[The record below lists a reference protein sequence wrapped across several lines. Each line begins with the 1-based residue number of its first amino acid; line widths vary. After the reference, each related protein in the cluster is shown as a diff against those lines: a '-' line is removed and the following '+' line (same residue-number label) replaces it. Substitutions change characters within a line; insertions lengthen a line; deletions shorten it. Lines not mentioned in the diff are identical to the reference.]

1 MYHKL
6 DKRMMIGKLGKQ
18 RNRKGV
24 VMAKQKY
31 ENKRVISIVGTLD
44 KNEDDRYIVT
54 VEDKDSFQE
63 YDLAD
68 ILEELQGSV
77 ISLTSEIF

>member
-1 MYHKL
+1 MT
-6 DKRMMIGKLGKQ
+6 
-18 RNRKGV
+18 
-24 VMAKQKY
+24 KQKY
-31 ENKRVISIVGTLD
+31 EKKQIITICGTLD

-63 YDLAD
+63 YDLAN

>member
-1 MYHKL
+1 
-6 DKRMMIGKLGKQ
+6 
-18 RNRKGV
+18 
-24 VMAKQKY
+24 MAKQKY
-31 ENKRVISIVGTLD
+31 EKKRVISIVGTLD

-63 YDLAD
+63 CDLAD

>member
-1 MYHKL
+1 MAK
-6 DKRMMIGKLGKQ
+6 
-18 RNRKGV
+18 KGNI
-24 VMAKQKY
+24 MAKQKY
-31 ENKRVISIVGTLD
+31 EKKRVISIVGTLD

>member
-1 MYHKL
+1 
-6 DKRMMIGKLGKQ
+6 
-18 RNRKGV
+18 
-24 VMAKQKY
+24 MAKQKY
-31 ENKRVISIVGTLD
+31 EKKQIITICGTLD
-44 KNEDDRYIVT
+44 KNEDGKYIVT

-63 YDLAD
+63 YNLAD

>member
-1 MYHKL
+1 
-6 DKRMMIGKLGKQ
+6 
-18 RNRKGV
+18 
-24 VMAKQKY
+24 MAKQKY

-63 YDLAD
+63 YNLAD

>member
-1 MYHKL
+1 
-6 DKRMMIGKLGKQ
+6 
-18 RNRKGV
+18 
-24 VMAKQKY
+24 MAKQKY
-31 ENKRVISIVGTLD
+31 EKKRVISIVGTLD

-54 VEDKDSFQE
+54 VEDKDGFQE

>member
-1 MYHKL
+1 
-6 DKRMMIGKLGKQ
+6 
-18 RNRKGV
+18 
-24 VMAKQKY
+24 MAKQKY
-31 ENKRVISIVGTLD
+31 EKKQIITICGTLD

-54 VEDKDSFQE
+54 VEDKDTFQE
-63 YDLAD
+63 YDLTD

>member
-1 MYHKL
+1 
-6 DKRMMIGKLGKQ
+6 
-18 RNRKGV
+18 
-24 VMAKQKY
+24 MAKQKY
-31 ENKRVISIVGTLD
+31 EKKRVISIVGTLD

-68 ILEELQGSV
+68 SLEELQGSV

>member
-1 MYHKL
+1 MT
-6 DKRMMIGKLGKQ
+6 
-18 RNRKGV
+18 
-24 VMAKQKY
+24 KQKY
-31 ENKRVISIVGTLD
+31 EKKQIITICGTLD

-54 VEDKDSFQE
+54 VEDKDTFQE

>member
-1 MYHKL
+1 
-6 DKRMMIGKLGKQ
+6 
-18 RNRKGV
+18 
-24 VMAKQKY
+24 MAKQKY
-31 ENKRVISIVGTLD
+31 EKKQIITICGTLD
-44 KNEDDRYIVT
+44 KNEDGIYIVT

>member
-1 MYHKL
+1 
-6 DKRMMIGKLGKQ
+6 
-18 RNRKGV
+18 
-24 VMAKQKY
+24 MAKQKY
-31 ENKRVISIVGTLD
+31 EKKRVISIVGTLD

-68 ILEELQGSV
+68 ISEELQGSV

>member
-1 MYHKL
+1 
-6 DKRMMIGKLGKQ
+6 
-18 RNRKGV
+18 
-24 VMAKQKY
+24 MAKQKY
-31 ENKRVISIVGTLD
+31 EKKQIITICGTLD

-54 VEDKDSFQE
+54 VEDKDTFKE

>member
-1 MYHKL
+1 
-6 DKRMMIGKLGKQ
+6 
-18 RNRKGV
+18 
-24 VMAKQKY
+24 MAKQKY

-54 VEDKDSFQE
+54 VEDKDTFQE

-68 ILEELQGSV
+68 ILEEMEGHV
-77 ISLTSEIF
+77 ISLSSDIL